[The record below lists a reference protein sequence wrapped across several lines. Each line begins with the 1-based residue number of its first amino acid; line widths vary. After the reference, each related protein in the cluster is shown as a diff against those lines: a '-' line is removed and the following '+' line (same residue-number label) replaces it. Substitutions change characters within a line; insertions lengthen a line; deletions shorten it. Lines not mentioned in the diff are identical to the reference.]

1 MRAEAAA
8 PDAGAGPGFWSVVLA
23 YAASDARVL
32 WRMKTPV
39 IFMFALPALLT
50 VLLGP
55 AVSGAVDQPPGRSV
69 IGFAVLF
76 SFMTINYV
84 GLALYQEFVAHTWL
98 RQAIFRPRR
107 SAFLLGKILPVA
119 CTGFVQLSVFAV
131 AAGLIYHLP
140 VHGNVLQ
147 LALVASELVVCGCLL
162 GVVLHNLCSATSTF
176 QSITFLLLIGMG
188 GIGGTIVVPDRLPAF
203 SRWLGPFT
211 PHYWAMR
218 ALLQATTGSGGWT
231 EVLQSLAVL
240 AGMCIVLGA
249 VAYSTFDFRAQKSV
263 A

>member
-1 MRAEAAA
+1 MRTEATTRH
-8 PDAGAGPGFWSVVLA
+8 AGAGPGFWSVVLA
-23 YAASDARVL
+23 YAASDAKVL

-55 AVSGAVDQPPGRSV
+55 AVSGAVNQTPGRSV

-84 GLALYQEFVAHTWL
+84 GLALYQEFTAHTWL

-119 CTGFVQLSVFAV
+119 CTGLVQLSVFGV

-140 VHGNVLQ
+140 VHGSVVQ
-147 LALVASELVVCGCLL
+147 MMLVAAELVICGSLV
-162 GVVLHNLCSATSTF
+162 GIVLHNLCSATSTF

-188 GIGGTIVVPDRLPAF
+188 GIGGTIVVPGKLPEF
-203 SRWLGPFT
+203 SRWLGPLT

-231 EVLQSLAVL
+231 EILQSLAVL
-240 AGMCIVLGA
+240 AGMCIALA
-249 VAYSTFDFRAQKSV
+249 VAAYSTFDFRAEKSV